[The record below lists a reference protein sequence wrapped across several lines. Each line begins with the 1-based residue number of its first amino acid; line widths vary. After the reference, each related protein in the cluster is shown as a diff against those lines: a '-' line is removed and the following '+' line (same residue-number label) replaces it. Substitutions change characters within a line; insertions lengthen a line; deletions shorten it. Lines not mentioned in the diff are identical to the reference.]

1 MEHQDWNTIVFYK
14 KDKNNYNTDTTVKK
28 KTIKN
33 SSNTNDINMRK
44 LDQETENFEI
54 KKVSHDLKTNILKAR
69 CAKKITQKELAQ
81 LINEKPAVIISYENG
96 TAIPNNSIIMKMQK
110 VLGVKLR

>member
-1 MEHQDWNTIVFYK
+1 MEHQDWNTIIFYK
-14 KDKNNYNTDTTVKK
+14 KDKNNNNTDKTIKK

-44 LDQETENFEI
+44 LDEETENFEI
-54 KKVSHDLKTNILKAR
+54 KKVSFDLKTNILKAR
-69 CAKKITQKELAQ
+69 CAKKITQKQLAQ